1 MGFRSLSFIL
11 QAYLKPTSKPAIV
24 LPCLV
29 PNLIKRSLC
38 LDEFSSK
45 MKEPDVPVWGKEREI
60 RRQRMKGGAQVLHQ
74 AHGCAGIE
82 PRVPYP
88 VV

>member
-11 QAYLKPTSKPAIV
+11 HTYLNLTSKPAIV

-29 PNLIKRSLC
+29 PNLIKSSLC

-45 MKEPDVPVWGKEREI
+45 MKEPDVPVWGKGREMK
-60 RRQRMKGGAQVLHQ
+60 RQRKEVPRSCIRLMAVL
-74 AHGCAGIE
+74 G
-82 PRVPYP
+82 
-88 VV
+88 